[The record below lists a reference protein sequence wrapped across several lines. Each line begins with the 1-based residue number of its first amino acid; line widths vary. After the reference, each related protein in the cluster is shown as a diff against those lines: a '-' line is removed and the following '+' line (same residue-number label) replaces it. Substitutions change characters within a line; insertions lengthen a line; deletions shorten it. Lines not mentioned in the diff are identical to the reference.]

1 MEGVIGY
8 VTLFA
13 GNFTPRNWAFCSGQ
27 IINIASN
34 TALFSILGTTYGGNG
49 TTTFALPDL
58 KGRTVVGVGQGP
70 GLSNYSLGQVGGNES
85 VTLTVNQLPAHTH
98 NMQYTSVL
106 PAGLGATTQV
116 ANGSD
121 TFASQIGGVAAYSSP
136 ATTALKPYS
145 GIVNMQ
151 NAGVGFPVS
160 TMDPYL
166 TLNYVICMF
175 GVFPSRN

>member
-13 GNFTPRNWAFCSGQ
+13 GNFTPRNWGFCNGQ
-27 IINIASN
+27 TINIASN

-70 GLSNYSLGQVGGNES
+70 GLSDYDLGQVGGSES
-85 VTLTVNQLPAHTH
+85 VTLTVSQMPAHTH
-98 NMQYTSVL
+98 NLQYSSVL
-106 PAGLGATTQV
+106 PAGLGATTE
-116 ANGSD
+116 AASGSN
-121 TFASQIGGVAAYSSP
+121 TFATQAEGLAAYSSP
-136 ATTALKPYS
+136 ANTALKPYS
-145 GIVNMQ
+145 GIVTMQ
-151 NAGVGFPVS
+151 NSGIGFPIS
-160 TMDPYL
+160 TMDPFL
-166 TLNYVICMF
+166 ALNYVICMF